1 MFTILDKSNYLKGL
15 LIVAKMNNKIDEG
28 EKDIITNASS
38 RFGFSQDFLNE
49 TMQNILANDFVSNLP
64 IQFSKPVVAQ
74 EFIEECLKLV
84 ISKDDPAPRELLWLS
99 EVAKINQLDN
109 EWFLK
114 EKRSVQQKKK

>member
-1 MFTILDKSNYLKGL
+1 
-15 LIVAKMNNKIDEG
+15 MNNKIDEG

-114 EKRSVQQKKK
+114 EKRSVQQKKQ